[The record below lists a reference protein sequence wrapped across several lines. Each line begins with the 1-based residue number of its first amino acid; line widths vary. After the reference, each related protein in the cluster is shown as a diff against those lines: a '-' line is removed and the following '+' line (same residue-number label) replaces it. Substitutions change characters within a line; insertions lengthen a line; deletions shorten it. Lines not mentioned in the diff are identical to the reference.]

1 MHMQHAPDKA
11 LMRRAFE
18 RAATSYDG
26 AARLQREVCAQLG
39 ATLDLVDTPPHYI
52 LDAGSGT
59 GFGTAVLRGHYP
71 AVPVVELDIAHA
83 MVCLSRAK
91 HGGPL
96 GVCGDIERLP
106 LATQS
111 FDLVFSSLALQW
123 AVHPERAFAELRRVL
138 RPGGWLLF
146 STLGTDTLWEMRA
159 AFDGVDP
166 HSHINRFN
174 SVAQIEAQMH
184 AAGLTTHTLSTKPA
198 ILRYATV
205 RAIMHDL
212 KAIGA
217 HNVTGTRPPGLMGK
231 ARWRQVTENY
241 EARRSEQTLP
251 ATYEVIYV
259 AARRTD

>member
-18 RAATSYDG
+18 RAAASYDG
-26 AARLQREVCAQLG
+26 AARLQREVCTQLG
-39 ATLDLVDTPPHYI
+39 ATLHLVGAPPHYI

-59 GFGTAVLRGHYP
+59 GFGTAVLRGRYP

-91 HGGPL
+91 HGGPF

-106 LATQS
+106 LAAQS

-146 STLGTDTLWEMRA
+146 STLGMDTLWEMRA
-159 AFDGVDP
+159 AFNGVDP

-174 SVAQIEAQMH
+174 SAAQIQSQMH
-184 AAGLTTHTLSTKPA
+184 AAGLTVHTFSTKPE

-259 AARRTD
+259 AARRID